1 MRRLACVLL
10 CAFPTAVLAQ
20 EADLPSATDDDF
32 QDAAVPAPDATTLD
46 TITVTAPPPETL
58 DLYRFRNPVEVE
70 SSSFERNWHEKQSLE
85 EIGMNGGILPIL
97 VGMAARQ
104 VQKGARKSPGWKH
117 PEQPAIARPPPLDEA
132 QAARAASLH
141 EGEDP

>member
-10 CAFPTAVLAQ
+10 CALSTTVLAQ
-20 EADLPSATDDDF
+20 EANSPAPT
-32 QDAAVPAPDATTLD
+32 QDAAPASDATTLE
-46 TITVTAPPPETL
+46 TIVVTAPPPETL

-104 VQKGARKSPGWKH
+104 VQKGARKIPGWKH